1 MEPSSFFVSY
11 IIMSIMIYDWN
22 HNGFFEIIKILG
34 RIMSFWMCIWAE
46 LSIFCK
52 NIDPCVI
59 AWNNFVMS
67 GETILVFLRHAECC
81 TFLLNYIEIGLD
93 GHKAYCLVAFC
104 ELSKN
109 IYFFLIK
116 YLPKNTV
123 TMNSSLFS
131 NITFPKNFILFFLTN
146 INHTF
151 FLP

>member
-1 MEPSSFFVSY
+1 MTWCGDVF
-11 IIMSIMIYDWN
+11 I
-22 HNGFFEIIKILG
+22 
-34 RIMSFWMCIWAE
+34 
-46 LSIFCK
+46 
-52 NIDPCVI
+52 I

-131 NITFPKNFILFFLTN
+131 NITFPKIFILFFFDQYKSD
-146 INHTF
+146 IF
-151 FLP
+151 SAIKDKFLSIFQPVLQYSQLNRSMKNWGPTLWNC